1 MEESKIVLGIVGGHN
16 PESSTNQ
23 LVMAASN
30 ASAED
35 GTPHS

>member
-16 PESSTNQ
+16 LESPTNQ

-30 ASAED
+30 GSAED
-35 GTPHS
+35 GTTA